1 MRTTPSQPTKS
12 TERSENTDALALL
25 IADHQKVTDL
35 FEQFESA
42 LESASSEQKSLSDQI
57 CDELEIH
64 STLEEEIFY
73 PAVNQQ
79 ISLQPLVEE
88 ALQEHAEVREAIQ
101 IIRNQRADDTQFGAN
116 MLQLM
121 EDVERHVDEEENVLF
136 PEVESRLGAELESI
150 GFQLKSR
157 KQELMASMPDRA
169 DDDSSIS

>member
-1 MRTTPSQPTKS
+1 MRTTSSQPTKA
-12 TERSENTDALALL
+12 TQRSESVDALALL
-25 IADHQKVTDL
+25 IADHQRVSDL

-42 LESASSEQKSLSDQI
+42 LESASPDQKSLSDEI

-79 ISLQPLVEE
+79 LSLQPLVEE

-101 IIRNQRADDTQFGAN
+101 IIRNQRPDDTQFGAN

-136 PEVESRLGAELESI
+136 PEVERRLGAELESI
-150 GFQLKSR
+150 GLQLQSR
-157 KQELMASMPDRA
+157 KQELTSSLSDS
-169 DDDSSIS
+169 DDEL